1 MVYADWEYYLRE
13 YHGEGLR
20 VDVEPLLE
28 AASDNIDAL
37 TFNRIEAIGFDKLK
51 PYQQEKVRRACCL
64 QADFLLE
71 NAEAIASAVESYA
84 INGVSMTFGNP
95 ALYSVVGGVPVR
107 NSALS
112 LLRATGLASG
122 FVYPQEVVV
131 YR

>member
-1 MVYADWEYYLRE
+1 MAYADYAYYTGTYGGEAEYE
-13 YHGEGLR
+13 EIM
-20 VDVEPLLE
+20 PLLE

-51 PYQQEKVRRACCL
+51 PFQQEKVQRACCL
-64 QADFLLE
+64 QADFLLD
-71 NAEAIASAVESYA
+71 NAEAIESAVESYA

-95 ALYSVVGGVPVR
+95 SLYSVVGGVPVR

-122 FVYPQEVVV
+122 FVYPREVPVC
-131 YR
+131 R